1 MSGKAIVAAQDEGLR
16 AEHFYRPSRG
26 LVWTAIEYLYEKGE
40 PADSITVPAILDKRG
55 RLKDAGGAAGIR
67 GLAQTVSTVSNAS
80 QYAAIV
86 VENAATRKLQAA
98 GKRILEIAEGTGDAV
113 DKLSE
118 AELVLTATTNE
129 ASSREMETIGHDLD
143 EMVSDLQQ
151 GKRRQGLRTGF
162 TRLDEMTHGFLPGQ
176 LIILAARPGQG
187 KSTLAQN
194 VAEYVANKGKKVCIF
209 SMEMSKEEIGL
220 RMIASQGSI
229 SLSRLQEGKLQGDE
243 MTKLAETH
251 TKLKNLPIYVAD
263 IEEVTMGGLRAQVRR
278 LKRQSGIDLLIVDY
292 LQLMLGGQKAE
303 NRNIEVSQISRG
315 LKMLARELDI
325 PVLAVAQLS
334 RGVEN
339 RTDKRPVL
347 SDLRDSGSIEQ
358 DADCVLFIYRDDY
371 YNEDSEMKGEA
382 EIIVSKQRNGVT
394 GKVKLVFVGD
404 RCHFVNRASDK
415 QVEQAEGVTEADMPF

>member
-67 GLAQTVSTVSNAS
+67 GLAQTVSTISNAS

-98 GKRILEIAEGTGDAV
+98 GKRILEISEGTGDAV

-118 AELVLTATTNE
+118 AEMVLTEATNSAGTKD
-129 ASSREMETIGHDLD
+129 MTTIGQDLD
-143 EMVSDLQQ
+143 GVIAQLQS
-151 GKRRQGLRTGF
+151 GTRRQGLKTGF
-162 TRLDEMTHGFLPGQ
+162 LSLDEKTHGFSPGQ

-194 VAEYVANKGKKVCIF
+194 IAEYTANNGAKVCIF
-209 SMEMSKEEIGL
+209 SLEMTKEEIGL
-220 RMIASQGSI
+220 RMLSSQGKI
-229 SLSRLQEGKLQGDE
+229 SLSNLQTNTLTQEEKNKLV
-243 MTKLAETH
+243 ETH
-251 TKLKNLPIYVAD
+251 TAISKLPIYVAD
-263 IEEVTMGGLRAQVRR
+263 IEEVTLGGLRAQCRR
-278 LKRQSGIDLLIVDY
+278 LKRQQGIDLLIVDY
-292 LQLMLGGQKAE
+292 LQLMLAGGKVE

-315 LKMLARELDI
+315 LKMLARELEI

-334 RGVEN
+334 RGVEG

-371 YNEDSEMKGEA
+371 YNEDSEHKGEA
-382 EIIVSKQRNGVT
+382 DVIISKQRNGVT
-394 GKVKLVFVGD
+394 GKVTLLFRGD
-404 RCHFVNRASDK
+404 HCHFKNYPGK
-415 QVEQAEGVTEADMPF
+415 